1 MPAMESKTRATAG
14 HSLAASLRVRC
25 PAPAIEAALA
35 QDSRGAAQID
45 NETLI
50 SGGRSTSV
58 TRISGGGA
66 VPRIIGGFET
76 ARRREIQISNSAE
89 VSLCASA

>member
-1 MPAMESKTRATAG
+1 MPAMESKTRATVG
-14 HSLAASLRVRC
+14 YSLAASLRVRR
-25 PAPAIEAALA
+25 PVPAIEAALT

-50 SGGRSTSV
+50 SRGRSTTV

-66 VPRIIGGFET
+66 VPRIIGGFGT
-76 ARRREIQISNSAE
+76 VRRREIQISNSAE

>member
-1 MPAMESKTRATAG
+1 MPAIESKTRATASY
-14 HSLAASLRVRC
+14 SLAASLRVRRV
-25 PAPAIEAALA
+25 APAIEAALA

-50 SGGRSTSV
+50 SRGRSTSV

-66 VPRIIGGFET
+66 VPRIICAFET
-76 ARRREIQISNSAE
+76 ARRRIIPISNSAE